1 MTHLLHNTLP
11 APSEARSR
19 ASGPGRAARRPAV
32 VSAAPGPRAKQSQRI
47 LCIEDDRET
56 AGLLQEALV
65 DLGYLVEIAHSG
77 AEGMR
82 VIDADRP
89 DLVLCDLNM
98 PGMSGF
104 EVLERVAAHRPGL
117 HNMPFLFLTALT
129 DRESELRG
137 RRLGADDYVGKPID
151 FEVLDAIIRAR
162 LARSSRE
169 DRKHVEIELS
179 EREHDTL
186 TWSARGKTSDEIAQI
201 LGLTKRT
208 VDFHID
214 NARAKLGVATRIEAV
229 AMAVAADLIE
239 V

>member
-1 MTHLLHNTLP
+1 MTYVEQATLRRH
-11 APSEARSR
+11 APPVSASRRDRPNRSR
-19 ASGPGRAARRPAV
+19 SE
-32 VSAAPGPRAKQSQRI
+32 KSQRI

-56 AGLLQEALV
+56 AGLLGEALG

-82 VIDADRP
+82 AIDARRP

-104 EVLERVAAHRPGL
+104 DVLERVAALPHGL
-117 HNMPFLFLTALT
+117 HHMPFLFLTALT

-151 FEVLDAIIRAR
+151 FEVLDAIIKTR
-162 LARSSRE
+162 LTRSGRE
-169 DRKHVEIELS
+169 ERKHAQIELS
-179 EREHDTL
+179 ERETDAL

>member
-1 MTHLLHNTLP
+1 MTYLEQTTSRRQT
-11 APSEARSR
+11 PSPS
-19 ASGPGRAARRPAV
+19 ASGSDRTNRAGPG
-32 VSAAPGPRAKQSQRI
+32 KIQRI
-47 LCIEDDRET
+47 LCIEDDRQT
-56 AGLLQEALV
+56 AGLLGEALG
-65 DLGYLVEIAHSG
+65 DLGYQVEIAHSG

-82 VIDADRP
+82 AIDARRP
-89 DLVLCDLNM
+89 NLVLCDLNM

-104 EVLERVAAHRPGL
+104 EVLERVAALPHGL
-117 HNMPFLFLTALT
+117 HHMPFLFLTALT

-151 FEVLDAIIRAR
+151 FEVLDAIIKTR
-162 LARSSRE
+162 LTRSGRE
-169 DRKHVEIELS
+169 DRKHAAIELS
-179 EREHDTL
+179 ERETDAL

-229 AMAVAADLIE
+229 AMAVASELIA